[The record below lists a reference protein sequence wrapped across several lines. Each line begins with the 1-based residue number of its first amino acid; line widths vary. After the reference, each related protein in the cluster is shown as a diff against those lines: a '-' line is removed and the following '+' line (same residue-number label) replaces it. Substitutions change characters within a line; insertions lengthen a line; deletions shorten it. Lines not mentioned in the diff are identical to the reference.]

1 MSSLVYIVVLKGLLR
16 CADKWGGFPLLS
28 HVVNTGKMRERTA
41 GHCFNKCYRIWIIF
55 QMERDDSLTEI
66 EILKDKIEKAQLA
79 MQKAT
84 EDKDVAN
91 KEFERIL
98 EKFDR

>member
-1 MSSLVYIVVLKGLLR
+1 ME
-16 CADKWGGFPLLS
+16 
-28 HVVNTGKMRERTA
+28 H
-41 GHCFNKCYRIWIIF
+41 KCYRIWIIF
-55 QMERDDSLTEI
+55 QMERDDALTEI
-66 EILKDKIEKAQLA
+66 EILKDKVEKAQLA

>member
-1 MSSLVYIVVLKGLLR
+1 L
-16 CADKWGGFPLLS
+16 FP
-28 HVVNTGKMRERTA
+28 HVVNTCKVRDRTA
-41 GHCFNKCYRIWIIF
+41 GHCFNKCYRIGIIF
-55 QMERDDSLTEI
+55 QMERDDALTEI
-66 EILKDKIEKAQLA
+66 EILKDKVEKAQLA

>member
-1 MSSLVYIVVLKGLLR
+1 
-16 CADKWGGFPLLS
+16 
-28 HVVNTGKMRERTA
+28 
-41 GHCFNKCYRIWIIF
+41 
-55 QMERDDSLTEI
+55 MERDDALTEI
-66 EILKDKIEKAQLA
+66 EILKDKVDKAQLA
-79 MQKAT
+79 MLKAT

>member
-1 MSSLVYIVVLKGLLR
+1 
-16 CADKWGGFPLLS
+16 
-28 HVVNTGKMRERTA
+28 
-41 GHCFNKCYRIWIIF
+41 
-55 QMERDDSLTEI
+55 MERDDALTEI
-66 EILKDKIEKAQLA
+66 EILKDKADKAQLA

-84 EDKDVAN
+84 EDKDAAN

>member
-1 MSSLVYIVVLKGLLR
+1 
-16 CADKWGGFPLLS
+16 
-28 HVVNTGKMRERTA
+28 
-41 GHCFNKCYRIWIIF
+41 
-55 QMERDDSLTEI
+55 MERDDALTEI
-66 EILKDKIEKAQLA
+66 DILKDKLDKAQLA

-84 EDKDVAN
+84 EDKDAAN

>member
-1 MSSLVYIVVLKGLLR
+1 
-16 CADKWGGFPLLS
+16 
-28 HVVNTGKMRERTA
+28 
-41 GHCFNKCYRIWIIF
+41 
-55 QMERDDSLTEI
+55 MERDDALTEI
-66 EILKDKIEKAQLA
+66 EILKDKVGKAQLA